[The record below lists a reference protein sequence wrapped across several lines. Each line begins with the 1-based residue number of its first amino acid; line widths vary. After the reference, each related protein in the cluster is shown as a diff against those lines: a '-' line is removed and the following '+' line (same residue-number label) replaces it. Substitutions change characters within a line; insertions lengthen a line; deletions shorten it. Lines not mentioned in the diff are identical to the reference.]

1 VAKFDKLSPGDF
13 LYADTWV
20 MGAVSGAGT
29 GGGSTFFSSFG
40 GSGFGSA
47 LGGRVILRGSSPL
60 IRSPYCFLI
69 ASHLIWK

>member
-1 VAKFDKLSPGDF
+1 MAKFDKLSPGDF

-47 LGGRVILRGSSPL
+47 
-60 IRSPYCFLI
+60 
-69 ASHLIWK
+69 